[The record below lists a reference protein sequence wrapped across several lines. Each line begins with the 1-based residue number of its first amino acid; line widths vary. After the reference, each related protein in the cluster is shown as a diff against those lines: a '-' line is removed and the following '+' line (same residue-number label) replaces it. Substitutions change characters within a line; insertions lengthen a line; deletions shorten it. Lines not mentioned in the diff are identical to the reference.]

1 MQSIDSRCRFVIPL
15 RPNIQ
20 TAMDP
25 VKILGL
31 VAGTLTT
38 IAFVPQVV
46 KTYQSRSAKDLSLG
60 MFLIF
65 CTGTMGW
72 LAYGILTD
80 NFPVI
85 AANAVTLMLSFVL
98 LYFKFRYKD

>member
-1 MQSIDSRCRFVIPL
+1 
-15 RPNIQ
+15 
-20 TAMDP
+20 MDP

-46 KTYQSRSAKDLSLG
+46 KTYQSRSAKSLSLG

-65 CTGTMGW
+65 CTGTSCW
-72 LAYGILTD
+72 LMYGLLVND
-80 NFPVI
+80 LPVI
-85 AANAVTLMLSFVL
+85 AANSVTLVLSLVIIF
-98 LYFKFRYKD
+98 FKFRFKD